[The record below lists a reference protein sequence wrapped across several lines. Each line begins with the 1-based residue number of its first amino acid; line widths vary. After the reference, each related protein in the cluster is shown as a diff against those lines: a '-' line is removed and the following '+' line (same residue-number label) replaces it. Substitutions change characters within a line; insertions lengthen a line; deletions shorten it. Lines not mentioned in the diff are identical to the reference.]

1 MLQIFLDKD
10 DLNSG
15 LYEGTVRGRR
25 LFTSSAVPHGPGT
38 IFYFNNDKFHRVNYT
53 GQWVEG
59 TRQGNGSTYFKDG
72 SVYRGEYRQ
81 GVEAGEGTIRYPN
94 GNVLEG
100 EFIDGKIHGHAVFK
114 GYSHN
119 SYHRDSRIT
128 IHTTYFNQK
137 RSEGLVRWA
146 CDGSAWGYMRGLHKG
161 CVGCVWVCVCVWRN
175 KRVSLAPLYY
185 PDTLLSL
192 GPCLGKMVDG
202 KNPCWYELWRITLLK
217 YPNGDQREG
226 FFSENVLDG
235 QVIYTRANGQIVI
248 ELWKNGE
255 RLPDRQVVVQESPS
269 APEETTQAS
278 LLTRTTSTST
288 IPPPPQSSLSQPFD
302 LSDIRQ
308 TIRSGDRFQLKS
320 REPKK
325 EARMDVV
332 ALRKETDE
340 SNRDF
345 LFKVFQRV
353 NGSWVL
359 IMKEKVRILWLLLVE
374 YYIVEYIIPCLHS
387 VGK

>member
-1 MLQIFLDKD
+1 MLVWIM
-10 DLNSG
+10 
-15 LYEGTVRGRR
+15 T
-25 LFTSSAVPHGPGT
+25 H
-38 IFYFNNDKFHRVNYT
+38 YF
-53 GQWVEG
+53 
-59 TRQGNGSTYFKDG
+59 
-72 SVYRGEYRQ
+72 
-81 GVEAGEGTIRYPN
+81 
-94 GNVLEG
+94 
-100 EFIDGKIHGHAVFK
+100 
-114 GYSHN
+114 
-119 SYHRDSRIT
+119 
-128 IHTTYFNQK
+128 
-137 RSEGLVRWA
+137 
-146 CDGSAWGYMRGLHKG
+146 
-161 CVGCVWVCVCVWRN
+161 
-175 KRVSLAPLYY
+175 
-185 PDTLLSL
+185 
-192 GPCLGKMVDG
+192 
-202 KNPCWYELWRITLLK
+202 K

-255 RLPDRQVVVQESPS
+255 RLPDRQVVVQESPTAS
-269 APEETTQAS
+269 SPEETTQAS

-288 IPPPPQSSLSQPFD
+288 IPSPPQSSPSQPFD

-374 YYIVEYIIPCLHS
+374 YVVEYIIPCLHS
-387 VGK
+387 GLVFYSVTKSRENHPSSTGKSFSLLITTISHGALVKEEREKNFFLYELVVKTALTWTNGNYVWWQMNHLSWGWQTHPTSGWCHFPSSSFSSGDKG

>member
-1 MLQIFLDKD
+1 MLVWIM
-10 DLNSG
+10 
-15 LYEGTVRGRR
+15 T
-25 LFTSSAVPHGPGT
+25 H
-38 IFYFNNDKFHRVNYT
+38 YF
-53 GQWVEG
+53 
-59 TRQGNGSTYFKDG
+59 
-72 SVYRGEYRQ
+72 
-81 GVEAGEGTIRYPN
+81 
-94 GNVLEG
+94 
-100 EFIDGKIHGHAVFK
+100 
-114 GYSHN
+114 
-119 SYHRDSRIT
+119 
-128 IHTTYFNQK
+128 
-137 RSEGLVRWA
+137 
-146 CDGSAWGYMRGLHKG
+146 
-161 CVGCVWVCVCVWRN
+161 
-175 KRVSLAPLYY
+175 
-185 PDTLLSL
+185 
-192 GPCLGKMVDG
+192 
-202 KNPCWYELWRITLLK
+202 K

-255 RLPDRQVVVQESPS
+255 RLPDRQVVVQESPTAS
-269 APEETTQAS
+269 SSSSPEETTPAS

-374 YYIVEYIIPCLHS
+374 YVVEYIIPCLHS
-387 VGK
+387 VGKLFKMSHLGIFYPFWSSWRWLVW